1 MKPKNYLIGCF
12 IFMLAGSAFGQVHF
26 GATTAYNATFVLDK
40 GLSEDPRYNSTYT
53 YQIAPI
59 GFNFGVDFGRKF
71 GLQLESILS
80 NQGQIYELIDIA
92 EQVKGQ
98 RKIDLQYINLP
109 LMMKFMGGGNGKA
122 RTNFNFGPQ
131 MSILTK
137 AVESLQA
144 NAGTFALPTDLTF
157 EDIQNDFPTAIFDQT
172 SGGYTLP
179 GPGTYP
185 IPGGVTL
192 ADIQNAYPGALDAGN
207 GEYTLPS
214 NGAGLAKDLLT
225 KEANNFKN
233 MEFQIA
239 MAFGLDI
246 DLSKHLYL
254 STQVRANY
262 SLTDMRNGDVIN
274 SIKQGNYSDIFG
286 SRANLLVGVQLGLH
300 YYFGTLRSFK

>member
-1 MKPKNYLIGCF
+1 MKPKNYWIGCF

-131 MSILTK
+131 LSILTK
-137 AVESLQA
+137 AAETLQA
-144 NAGTFALPTDLTF
+144 DGGEFKIPEGLTID
-157 EDIQNDFPTAIFDQT
+157 DIQADFP
-172 SGGYTLP
+172 
-179 GPGTYP
+179 
-185 IPGGVTL
+185 
-192 ADIQNAYPGALDAGN
+192 GAEPTGN
-207 GEYTLPS
+207 GNYTIPEIPT
-214 NGAGLAKDLLT
+214 KDLLT
-225 KEANNFKN
+225 KEANDFKN
-233 MEFQIA
+233 TEFQLA
-239 MAFGLDI
+239 AAFGLDL

-254 STQVRANY
+254 SAQVRANY

-274 SIKQGNYSDIFG
+274 AIKNGNASDIFG

>member
-92 EQVKGQ
+92 QQVKGQ

-131 MSILTK
+131 LSILTK
-137 AVESLQA
+137 AAETLQA
-144 NAGTFALPTDLTF
+144 DGGEFKIPDGLTID
-157 EDIQNDFPTAIFDQT
+157 DIQADFP
-172 SGGYTLP
+172 
-179 GPGTYP
+179 
-185 IPGGVTL
+185 
-192 ADIQNAYPGALDAGN
+192 GAEPTGN
-207 GEYTLPS
+207 GNYTIP
-214 NGAGLAKDLLT
+214 AIPTKDLLT
-225 KEANNFKN
+225 KEANDFKN
-233 MEFQIA
+233 TEFQLA
-239 MAFGLDI
+239 AAFGLDL
-246 DLSKHLYL
+246 DLSKHIYL
-254 STQVRANY
+254 SAQVRANY
-262 SLTDMRNGDVIN
+262 SLTDMRNGDVIDA
-274 SIKQGNYSDIFG
+274 IKNGNASDIFG

>member
-1 MKPKNYLIGCF
+1 MKPKNYWIGCF
-12 IFMLAGSAFGQVHF
+12 IFLLAGSAYGQIHL
-26 GATTAYNATFVLDK
+26 GATTAYNASFVLDK
-40 GLSEDPRYNSTYT
+40 GLSDDPRYNSTYT
-53 YQIAPI
+53 YQLAPI

-80 NQGQIYELIDIA
+80 NQGQIYDMINVA
-92 EQVKGQ
+92 EQIAGQ

-137 AVESLQA
+137 AVESIQA
-144 NAGTFALPTDLTF
+144 NAGTFTIPTDLTF
-157 EDIQNDFPTAIFDQT
+157 EDIQNDFPTAIFDQAT
-172 SGGYTLP
+172 GGYTLP

-185 IPGGVTL
+185 LPSGVSFD
-192 ADIQNAYPGALDAGN
+192 DIKSVYPGAVDAGN
-207 GEYTLPS
+207 GEYTLPANAS
-214 NGAGLAKDLLT
+214 TMAKDLLT

-233 MEFQIA
+233 AEFQIA
-239 MAFGLDI
+239 MAFGVDI

-254 STQVRANY
+254 STQIRANY

-274 SIKQGNYSDIFG
+274 SIKQGNYSDVFG
-286 SRANLLVGVQLGLH
+286 SRANFLVGVQLGLH
-300 YYFGTLRSFK
+300 YYFGTLRSFR

>member
-1 MKPKNYLIGCF
+1 MKPKNYWIGCF

-144 NAGTFALPTDLTF
+144 DGGSEFAIPEGLTI
-157 EDIQNDFPTAIFDQT
+157 EDIQTDFPNAQLSN
-172 SGGYTLP
+172 SGDSYT
-179 GPGTYP
+179 
-185 IPGGVTL
+185 IPSDL
-192 ADIQNAYPGALDAGN
+192 K
-207 GEYTLPS
+207 E
-214 NGAGLAKDLLT
+214 DLLT

-233 MEFQIA
+233 TEFQLA
-239 MAFGLDI
+239 AAFGLDL
-246 DLSKHLYL
+246 DLSKHIYL
-254 STQVRANY
+254 SAQVRANY

-274 SIKQGNYSDIFG
+274 AIKNGNASDIFG